1 MIAFDVVEIV
11 GPGKEISC
19 KGAWRP
25 AGAVGCRDGSQS
37 GAGAGTPNH
46 DSARRV
52 SRNKRQA
59 LGDRHGG
66 GCSQMDMSAAKS
78 KNCNIH
84 EGGRKNMRFPGAEQL
99 GSQGEWP

>member
-19 KGAWRP
+19 KGARRP
-25 AGAVGCRDGSQS
+25 PSAIGRRYGSQA

-66 GCSQMDMSAAKS
+66 GSSQINTSAAKN
-78 KNCNIH
+78 KRRNIIK
-84 EGGRKNMRFPGAEQL
+84 RAPADQPYL
-99 GSQGEWP
+99 GDVQA

>member
-19 KGAWRP
+19 KGARRP
-25 AGAVGCRDGSQS
+25 PSAIGRRYGSQA

-66 GCSQMDMSAAKS
+66 GVFQIDTSAAKS
-78 KNCNIH
+78 KSCTTQKRCGQH
-84 EGGRKNMRFPGAEQL
+84 MSFLGAVDL
-99 GSQGEWP
+99 